1 MLWGVFALKCFVFQ
15 KFYFS
20 RFSIDRKCDKN
31 FSYNM
36 LGLIGAWL
44 VLDRSKLIFD
54 RLNLFFDRSKISQ
67 WVFTKIFLS
76 RVLHTFQIF
85 SKAFSLSLLDQSNL
99 SFFFFCCFLPKSF
112 KRFLSSSLSKSL
124 LPFFI
129 FIQIIIF
136 MHCSCFFVEIFE
148 LNMF

>member
-1 MLWGVFALKCFVFQ
+1 MYLLFEFYGQTDWKSCFWKIWVEFKCFWKTFHLILMHFIYKKNVLWGVFALKCFVFQ

-54 RLNLFFDRSKISQ
+54 RLNLFFPDFWSIKSVAWPIENAIKTLVTICLAR
-67 WVFTKIFLS
+67 L
-76 RVLHTFQIF
+76 VL
-85 SKAFSLSLLDQSNL
+85 DW
-99 SFFFFCCFLPKSF
+99 C
-112 KRFLSSSLSKSL
+112 
-124 LPFFI
+124 
-129 FIQIIIF
+129 
-136 MHCSCFFVEIFE
+136 
-148 LNMF
+148 